1 VADAVVG
8 GGVAVYGGG
17 DGLLMNRTEDV
28 IVDFGESDIDGGRPI
43 C

>member
-1 VADAVVG
+1 MQWLVVG
-8 GGVAVYGGG
+8 WLYMGVG
-17 DGLLMNRTEDV
+17 DGLLMSRTEDV